1 MIRSTNHM
9 DVVNS
14 CLQQIE
20 HELRR
25 CFWNKHQDEMNSP
38 FRNTGAQYFNDVF
51 TVRSYDWGD
60 SERDDLPN
68 FDYQGK
74 FRVWW
79 YKHVGRGMIWECDQV
94 LTLEFLDKMMS
105 DCLKSIEADFGAK
118 RY

>member
-9 DVVNS
+9 DVVNA

-20 HELRR
+20 HELLR
-25 CFWNKHQDEMNSP
+25 CFYMDSP
-38 FRNTGAQYFNDVF
+38 FRNTGEQYSNDAF
-51 TVRSYDWGD
+51 TVRAYGWGD
-60 SERDDLPN
+60 SEWDDLPN

-94 LTLEFLDKMMS
+94 LTLEFLDKMMN
-105 DCLKSIEADFGAK
+105 DCFKSIEADFSAK